1 LGRLNTQT
9 YCSVLDK
16 FSGDPSFRAG
26 EPPVLSPTV
35 IAVKQYEINYMFDHV
50 NIILS
55 TSEIAVIIMNQV
67 DNLLANPF

>member
-9 YCSVLDK
+9 HCSVLDK

-35 IAVKQYEINYMFDHV
+35 LAIKQCEINDLF
-50 NIILS
+50 
-55 TSEIAVIIMNQV
+55 
-67 DNLLANPF
+67 ANNVKKTYT

>member
-26 EPPVLSPTV
+26 EPPVLSTTV
-35 IAVKQYEINYMFDHV
+35 LAIKQCKINDLFTNNVKKTY
-50 NIILS
+50 
-55 TSEIAVIIMNQV
+55 
-67 DNLLANPF
+67 